1 VFFANN
7 ANKQLKIE
15 LEQLQGTVTRLAR
28 EKQALQQQIDDLTQ
42 EKVDLEISL
51 ETTTDHADAVER
63 QLLEARNTLE
73 MQVIER
79 TKQLADN
86 NRQLEREILERK
98 RVEEVQRN
106 SLIFRQTLLNSI
118 PSPIFFK
125 NLLGMYLGCNRAF
138 ELCIGLSESQIVG
151 RTVHDLFPR
160 TKADKIH
167 ERDMLLFAENRNQV
181 YEEIIDYA
189 DDGQAHDVI
198 VNKTTFCSANG
209 EVAGLV
215 GIIIDISEHKRAEE
229 ALRHAKQVAEDANRT
244 KTEFLANMSHELR
257 TPLNAII
264 GYGEMLQE
272 DMPALGCGELIE
284 DIEKIHSAGK
294 HLLGLINDV
303 LDIAKIESGK
313 MSVYAETFEIKTLID
328 DVTTTVF
335 PLITLRKNVLHITAE
350 NLGVMHTDLTKVRQ
364 MLLNILNN
372 AAKFTECGTVNVT
385 VTRTEHHE
393 VTWIIFRVADTGI
406 GMSPQQLQKIFQ
418 PFTQADNSTTR
429 KYGGTG
435 LGLSITQRFAEM
447 LGGYVT
453 VESQINEGSVFTLHL
468 PAQNQCSQPA
478 DETDISLPQPI
489 PPPSVVSP
497 PTVNISNIALVIDDD
512 AIMLD
517 ILENYV
523 SKGGYQVVLANSGKE
538 GLNLAKKLRP
548 RIIILDVMMPGIDGW
563 MVLAALKE
571 DIDLAEIPVIIAS
584 LTEDRSI
591 GYGLGAVEYL
601 TKPVDKE
608 ELSRVIRKY
617 LP

>member
-1 VFFANN
+1 MFFAN
-7 ANKQLKIE
+7 KIITQLKTE
-15 LEQLQGTVTRLAR
+15 LEQLHNTVTRLER
-28 EKQALQQQIDDLTQ
+28 EKQALQQQVDDLAQ
-42 EKVDLEISL
+42 EKTDLEISL

-73 MQVIER
+73 IQVIER

-125 NLLGMYLGCNRAF
+125 NLLGMYLGCNHAF
-138 ELCIGLSESQIVG
+138 ELCIGLSESQVVG
-151 RTVHDLFPR
+151 RTAHDIFP
-160 TKADKIH
+160 KSQADRIH
-167 ERDMLLFAENRNQV
+167 ERDMTLFAENRNQV
-181 YEEIIDYA
+181 YEERLNYA

-198 VNKTTFCSANG
+198 INKTTFHSSDG
-209 EVAGLV
+209 QVAGLV

-272 DMPALGCGELIE
+272 DMADLGCGELVE
-284 DIEKIHSAGK
+284 DVEKIHSAGK
-294 HLLGLINDV
+294 HLLGLISDV

-313 MSVYAETFEIKTLID
+313 MSVYSETFEVEVLIN
-328 DVTTTVF
+328 DVATTVY
-335 PLITLRKNVLHITAE
+335 PLITLRKNKLVMNAE
-350 NLGVMHTDLTKVRQ
+350 NLGAMHTDLTKTRQ

-372 AAKFTECGTVNVT
+372 AAKFTECGTSHIT
-385 VTRTEHHE
+385 VTRVERYDVE
-393 VTWIIFRVADTGI
+393 WVIFRVADTGI
-406 GMSPQQLQKIFQ
+406 GMSAQQLQKIFQ

-453 VESQINEGSVFTLHL
+453 VESQLGEGSVFSLHL
-468 PAQNQCSQPA
+468 PVQNQNSQP
-478 DETDISLPQPI
+478 
-489 PPPSVVSP
+489 SVSTAHSP
-497 PTVNISNIALVIDDD
+497 PLPIEDQRAVSISNIALVIDDD

-523 SKGGYQVVLANSGKE
+523 SKAGYQVVLAGSGKD
-538 GLNLAKKLRP
+538 GLNLAKKLLP
-548 RIIILDVMMPGIDGW
+548 RIIILDVMMPGMDGW
-563 MVLAALKE
+563 MVLSALKE
-571 DIDLAEIPVIIAS
+571 DAELAAIPVIIAS
-584 LTEDRSI
+584 LTEDRSV
-591 GYGLGAVEYL
+591 GYELGAVEYL

-608 ELSRVIRKY
+608 ELNRVLRKY

>member
-1 VFFANN
+1 MFFAN
-7 ANKQLKIE
+7 KIITQLKIE
-15 LEQLQGTVTRLAR
+15 LEQLHNTVTRLER
-28 EKQALQQQIDDLTQ
+28 EKQALQQQVDDLTQ
-42 EKVDLEISL
+42 EKTDLEISL
-51 ETTTDHADAVER
+51 ETITDHADAVER

-73 MQVIER
+73 IQVIER

-118 PSPIFFK
+118 PSPVFFK
-125 NLLGMYLGCNRAF
+125 NLLGMYLGCNHAF
-138 ELCIGLSESQIVG
+138 ELCIGLSEPQVVG
-151 RTVHDLFPR
+151 RTAHDIFP
-160 TKADKIH
+160 KAQADRIH
-167 ERDMLLFAENRNQV
+167 ERDMTLFAENLNQV
-181 YEEIIDYA
+181 YEERLNYA
-189 DDGQAHDVI
+189 EDNQTHDVI
-198 VNKTTFCSANG
+198 INKTTFCSADG
-209 EVAGLV
+209 QVAGLV

-272 DMPALGCGELIE
+272 DMVDLGCGELVE
-284 DIEKIHSAGK
+284 DVEKIHSAGK
-294 HLLGLINDV
+294 HLLGLISDV

-313 MSVYAETFEIKTLID
+313 MSVYSETFDVEVLIN
-328 DVTTTVF
+328 DVTTTVY
-335 PLITLRKNVLHITAE
+335 PLITLRKNKLVMNAE
-350 NLGVMHTDLTKVRQ
+350 NLGTMHTDLTKIRQ

-372 AAKFTECGTVNVT
+372 AAKFTECGTVHIT
-385 VTRTEHHE
+385 VTRINRYDVE
-393 VTWIIFRVADTGI
+393 WIIFRIADTGI

-453 VESQINEGSVFTLHL
+453 VESQLGEGSIFSLHL
-468 PAQNQCSQPA
+468 PVQNQNLQPSHP
-478 DETDISLPQPI
+478 TIHSLPALPAEVQRA
-489 PPPSVVSP
+489 VS
-497 PTVNISNIALVIDDD
+497 ISNIALVIDDD

-523 SKGGYQVVLANSGKE
+523 SKAGYQVILASSGKE
-538 GLNLAKKLRP
+538 GLNLAKKLHP
-548 RIIILDVMMPGIDGW
+548 RIIILDVMMPGMDGW
-563 MVLAALKE
+563 MVLSALKE
-571 DIDLAEIPVIIAS
+571 DAELAAIPVIIAS
-584 LTEDRSI
+584 LTEDRSV
-591 GYGLGAVEYL
+591 GYELGAVEYL
-601 TKPVDKE
+601 IKPVDKE
-608 ELSRVIRKY
+608 ELIRVLRKY

>member
-1 VFFANN
+1 VFFAN
-7 ANKQLKIE
+7 KIITQLKTE
-15 LEQLQGTVTRLAR
+15 LEQLHNTVTRLER
-28 EKQALQQQIDDLTQ
+28 EKQALQQQVDDLAQ
-42 EKVDLEISL
+42 EKTDLEISL

-73 MQVIER
+73 IQVIER

-125 NLLGMYLGCNRAF
+125 NLLGMYLGCNHAF
-138 ELCIGLSESQIVG
+138 ELCIGLSESQVVG
-151 RTVHDLFPR
+151 RTAHDIFP
-160 TKADKIH
+160 KSQADRIH
-167 ERDMLLFAENRNQV
+167 ERDMTLFAENRNQV
-181 YEEIIDYA
+181 YEERLNYA

-198 VNKTTFCSANG
+198 INKTTFHSSDG
-209 EVAGLV
+209 QVAGLV

-272 DMPALGCGELIE
+272 DMADLGCGELVE
-284 DIEKIHSAGK
+284 DVEKIHSAGK
-294 HLLGLINDV
+294 HLLGLISDV

-313 MSVYAETFEIKTLID
+313 MSVYSETFEVEVLIN
-328 DVTTTVF
+328 DVATTVY
-335 PLITLRKNVLHITAE
+335 PLITLRKNKLVMNAE
-350 NLGVMHTDLTKVRQ
+350 NLGTMHTDLTKTRQ

-372 AAKFTECGTVNVT
+372 AAKFTECGTIHIT
-385 VTRTEHHE
+385 VTRVERYDVE
-393 VTWIIFRVADTGI
+393 WVIFRVADTGI
-406 GMSPQQLQKIFQ
+406 GMSAQQLQKIFQ

-453 VESQINEGSVFTLHL
+453 VESQLGEGSVFSLHL
-468 PAQNQCSQPA
+468 PVQNQNSQP
-478 DETDISLPQPI
+478 
-489 PPPSVVSP
+489 SVSTAHSP
-497 PTVNISNIALVIDDD
+497 PLPIEVQRAVSISNIALVIDDD

-523 SKGGYQVVLANSGKE
+523 SKAGYQVVLAGSGKD
-538 GLNLAKKLRP
+538 GLNLAKKLLP
-548 RIIILDVMMPGIDGW
+548 RIIILDVMMPGMDGW
-563 MVLAALKE
+563 MVLSALKE
-571 DIDLAEIPVIIAS
+571 DAELAAIPVIIAS
-584 LTEDRSI
+584 LTEDRSV
-591 GYGLGAVEYL
+591 GYELGAVEYL
-601 TKPVDKE
+601 IKPVDKE
-608 ELSRVIRKY
+608 ELNRVLRKY